1 MKKIVLDHGVC
12 ATWFL
17 RRRKS
22 RRDIAAAGDIY
33 NRVRRSRIKLI
44 EPATWHADVAATLL
58 RVHPKLALKM
68 IEELITVDARI
79 DDDFVVLQRAAK
91 LSVQL
96 DHRLSDTL
104 YHAAAIENGITL
116 ISSNA
121 RYFRKARHLGHIV
134 LLSDWPID
142 PSINDE
148 EREYQMRVRKRPAHL
163 RKNG

>member
-1 MKKIVLDHGVC
+1 MKKFVLDHGVC

-22 RRDIAAAGDIY
+22 RHDIDAAGDIY
-33 NRVRRSRIKLI
+33 NQVRRRRIKLI
-44 EPATWHADVAATLL
+44 EPATWHADVAGTLL
-58 RVHPKLALKM
+58 RLHPKLALKM
-68 IEELITVDARI
+68 IEELITVDVRI
-79 DDDFVVLQRAAK
+79 DDDFVLLQRAAK

-104 YHAAAIENGITL
+104 YHAAAIENGIAL
-116 ISSNA
+116 VSSNL

-142 PSINDE
+142 PSVNDDE
-148 EREYQMRVRKRPAHL
+148 HEYKVRVRKRPAHL
-163 RKNG
+163 RKND